1 MDNWIRRAL
10 LVDPLRAKS
19 VVMTVFG
26 DAIMPRGGSVW
37 LGSLITLLAPFGISD
52 RLVRTSVFRLAD
64 EGWLEAERSGR
75 RSQYRFTAQGETRF
89 TRAHDRIYA
98 PVQPPWDGRWTL
110 VLFTAALSSSRR
122 TALKKEL
129 LWEGFGHITPGVFVY
144 PGEKG
149 VALQDIVTRTH
160 SAGEMFISTASD
172 AAGATARPLS
182 DLLALG
188 WQLETVV
195 KDYQRFIR
203 CFTPVQALLSEA
215 DALEPAQAFTMRT
228 LLIHAFRRVQ
238 LHDPQLPA
246 ACLSAGWP
254 GGTAYALCRDI
265 YQRCSQQAEHYVTET
280 LAVEQ
285 SAVPALSAE
294 SVGRFGLSA

>member
-1 MDNWIRRAL
+1 MLADL
-10 LVDPLRAKS
+10 LRAKS

-26 DAIMPRGGSVW
+26 DVIVPRGGTVW
-37 LGSLITLLAPFGISD
+37 LGSLIALLAPFGISD
-52 RLVRTSVFRLAD
+52 RLVRTSVFRLTE

-75 RSQYRFTAQGETRF
+75 RSRYRFTVQGEQRF
-89 TRAHDRIYA
+89 TRAHNRIYA

-110 VLFTAALSSSRR
+110 VLFTAELSSSRR

-129 LWEGFGHITPGVFVY
+129 LWEGFGQITPGVYAY

-149 VALQDIVTRTH
+149 VALQDIVTRTQ
-160 SAGEMFISTASD
+160 SAGDIFISTASD
-172 AAGATARPLS
+172 AAGVTARPLS
-182 DLLALG
+182 DLLVLG

-195 KDYQRFIR
+195 REYQRFIQR
-203 CFTPVQALLSEA
+203 FTPLQTLLSA
-215 DALEPAQAFTMRT
+215 VDAMEPAQAFTIRT

-246 ACLSAGWP
+246 DCLGADWP

-265 YQRCSQQAEHYVTET
+265 YRRCSQQAEHYVTQT
-280 LAVEQ
+280 LAAEQ
-285 SAVPALSAE
+285 SEVPALSAE
-294 SVGRFGLSA
+294 SASRFGLPV